1 MKVIYVNENRH
12 ERVLRAVSNPDNEN
26 IYIIPKDVD
35 YIVGKKYLKTV
46 FKKIYPNHQ
55 FNFIY
60 RLILALEIRRIAKE
74 EKPDIIHFV
83 SADDYIKL
91 CGIGLGLLSKFN
103 LVATLHWCNHTFKSD
118 FSRNRLKK
126 LFKGIIFHVKSEP
139 IYKNKYGEEK
149 SCFFVLPPENI
160 GEIYSKNDARKYLG
174 LDYNDKIYCFIG
186 YMEEYKGVDILM
198 NSLRNIENKIT
209 LLLVG
214 KPGKYTRE
222 YFESFQN
229 NNVNIIMNLEYVTDE
244 DFTYYVCAS
253 DYVVLPYRKEFQAT
267 SGPMT
272 EAVRCGVPIIAPNY
286 GNLGDLTKSY
296 ELGYTFE
303 IENSRSLA
311 ETIDKSTKSDFKK
324 SEKYNLYRRML
335 EPSYYREQQQKFYE
349 KIIKNRC

>member
-1 MKVIYVNENRH
+1 MKVLYVNENRH
-12 ERVLRAVSNPDNEN
+12 ERVLRAISNEENEN
-26 IYIIPKDVD
+26 IYIIPND
-35 YIVGKKYLKTV
+35 INCISGKKYLNTT
-46 FKKIYPNHQ
+46 FKSIYPDKQ
-55 FNFIY
+55 FDPFLRIK
-60 RLILALEIRRIAKE
+60 LALDIKRIAE
-74 EKPDIIHFV
+74 VEKPDIIHFV
-83 SADDYIKL
+83 SADDYIRL
-91 CGIGLGLLSKFN
+91 FGIGLGLLSKYN
-103 LVATLHWCNHTFKSD
+103 LVATLHWCNHTLKSD

-139 IYKNKYGEEK
+139 VYLNKYGEEK
-149 SCFFVLPPENI
+149 SCFLVLPPENI
-160 GEIYSKNDARKYLG
+160 GKIYSKNEARKYLQ

-186 YMEEYKGVDILM
+186 YMEEYKGIDILM
-198 NSLRNIENKIT
+198 NSLRNIESKIT

-229 NNVNIIMNLEYVTDE
+229 NNVNIIMKLEYVTDL

-272 EAVRCGVPIIAPNY
+272 EAVRCGVPIIAPDY
-286 GNLGDLTKSY
+286 GNLYDLTKSY

-303 IENSRSLA
+303 IENPRSLA
-311 ETIDKSTKSDFKK
+311 ETIDKSTKSVFQK
-324 SEKYNLYRRML
+324 SEKYNLYRSML
-335 EPSYYREQQQKFYE
+335 ELAYYRKKQQEFYE